1 MTTTVRITD
10 TAINTKYTGLAGTT
24 SGAGTGTTFD
34 VTKTNG
40 VYSSVIKT
48 AGIGYVA
55 GDTIT
60 ILGTSLGG
68 TVANN
73 LILTVATTGLNGT
86 IATFG
91 SVGTGRVGDGVIDIT
106 VNVEGTS
113 SIDTYTFQ
121 GDSDDYTLN
130 FDEDSGIVATSNLI
144 NNLVNNLEFNLNNYE
159 RVVFD
164 DTAIAFDLVDGKA
177 GTVFSVVAA
186 AFGTADVTPKLMGKA
201 LAYYDQGVSTT
212 QLANMIINS
221 TNFAEDAGGVSNETF
236 VKNVFKN
243 VVGRASTLAE
253 TSEFVALIE
262 NKTYTKASLLSIAAT
277 LEDFQDTINLVGMQ
291 TTGVEYTPFTI

>member
-1 MTTTVRITD
+1 MTTTVRIKD
-10 TAINTKYTGLAGTT
+10 KAINTTYTSVTGTT
-24 SGAGTGTTFD
+24 SGSGTSATFD
-34 VTKTNG
+34 VTKNNG
-40 VYSSVIKT
+40 VYSTVVKT
-48 AGIGYVA
+48 AGTGFVS

-60 ILGTSLGG
+60 VSGTALGG

-91 SVGTGRVGDGVIDIT
+91 SVGTGRVGDGVIDII
-106 VNVEGTS
+106 VDVKGTDAV
-113 SIDTYTFQ
+113 DTYTFQ

-130 FDEDSGIVATSNLI
+130 FSQDAIVATSNLI
-144 NNLVNNLEFNLNNYE
+144 NNLINNLEFNLNNYE

-177 GTVFSVVAA
+177 GTVFSVMAA
-186 AFGTADVTPKLMGKA
+186 AFGTADVTPVLMGKA
-201 LAYYDQGVSTT
+201 LAYYNQGVSTT

-221 TNFAEDAGGVSNETF
+221 TNFAEDARGFSNETF
-236 VKNVFKN
+236 VKNVFLN
-243 VVGRASTLAE
+243 VVGRNSTLAE
-253 TSEFVALIE
+253 TAYYVDILDSGRQ
-262 NKTYTKASLLSIAAT
+262 TKADLLVMASNV
-277 LEDFQDTINLVGMQ
+277 EDFQTTINLVGLQ

>member
-1 MTTTVRITD
+1 MTTTVRIKD
-10 TAINTKYTGLAGTT
+10 KAINTTYTSVTGTT
-24 SGAGTGTTFD
+24 SGSGTSATFD
-34 VTKTNG
+34 VTKNNG
-40 VYSSVIKT
+40 VYSTVVKT
-48 AGIGYVA
+48 AGTGFVS

-60 ILGTSLGG
+60 VSGTALGG

-91 SVGTGRVGDGVIDIT
+91 SVGTGRVGDGVIDII
-106 VNVEGTS
+106 VDVEGTDAV
-113 SIDTYTFQ
+113 DTYTFQ

-130 FDEDSGIVATSNLI
+130 FSQDAIVATSNLI
-144 NNLVNNLEFNLNNYE
+144 NNLINNLEFNLNNYE

-177 GTVFSVVAA
+177 GTVFSVMAA
-186 AFGTADVTPKLMGKA
+186 AFGTADVTPVLMGKA
-201 LAYYDQGVSTT
+201 LAYYNQGVSTT

-221 TNFAEDAGGVSNETF
+221 TNFAEDARGFSNETF
-236 VKNVFKN
+236 VKNVFLN
-243 VVGRASTLAE
+243 VVGRNSTLAE
-253 TSEFVALIE
+253 TAYYVDILDSGIQ
-262 NKTYTKASLLSIAAT
+262 TKADLLVMASNV
-277 LEDFQDTINLVGMQ
+277 EDFQTTINLVGLQ

>member
-1 MTTTVRITD
+1 MTTTVRIKD
-10 TAINTKYTGLAGTT
+10 KAINTTYTSVTGTT
-24 SGAGTGTTFD
+24 SGSGTSATFD
-34 VTKTNG
+34 VTKNNG
-40 VYSSVIKT
+40 VYSTVVKT
-48 AGIGYVA
+48 AGTGFVS

-60 ILGTSLGG
+60 VSGTALGG

-91 SVGTGRVGDGVIDIT
+91 SVGTGRVGDGVIDII
-106 VNVEGTS
+106 VDVEGTDAV
-113 SIDTYTFQ
+113 DTYTFQ

-130 FDEDSGIVATSNLI
+130 FSQDAIVATSNLI
-144 NNLVNNLEFNLNNYE
+144 NNLINNLEFNLNNYE

-177 GTVFSVVAA
+177 GTVFSVMAA
-186 AFGTADVTPKLMGKA
+186 AFGTADVTPLLMGKA
-201 LAYYDQGVSTT
+201 LAYYNQGVSTT

-221 TNFAEDAGGVSNETF
+221 TNFAEDARGFSNETF
-236 VKNVFKN
+236 VKNVFLN
-243 VVGRASTLAE
+243 VVGRNSTLAE
-253 TSEFVALIE
+253 TAYYVDILDSGRQ
-262 NKTYTKASLLSIAAT
+262 TKADLLVMASNV
-277 LEDFQDTINLVGMQ
+277 EDFQTTINLVGLQ